1 MFNMPPSTAISKPL
15 YKKAI
20 FEKFTLKAAER
31 ERFDADVSRIT
42 LVAHISSATV
52 PALAEGRETK
62 GFYVL
67 QVELKRREY
76 DSRNILLLQK
86 LIPQQMVFAMQYEG
100 LTQLCVFHTRLQ
112 QSAWKPTDEV
122 ELPLRGLSIDEVWLH
137 IVATVG
143 GLDSEAETT
152 LEEQIVSRE
161 QRERLLQQMA
171 QLEKRCRAEKQT
183 HRRYDLHQQIVK
195 LKEKLE
201 GKV

>member
-1 MFNMPPSTAISKPL
+1 MYSLPPSTAISKPL

-31 ERFDADVSRIT
+31 ERFDADISRIT
-42 LVAHISSATV
+42 LVAHVSSVTV
-52 PALAEGRETK
+52 PALAEGKDIK

-67 QVELKRREY
+67 LVELKRREY
-76 DSRNILLLQK
+76 DSRNIMLLQK

-112 QSAWKPTDEV
+112 LSAWMPTDEV
-122 ELPLRGLSIDEVWLH
+122 ELPLRGLTLDEVWLH

-143 GLDSEAETT
+143 GLDSEADTS

-161 QRERLLQQMA
+161 QRERLLQQIA
-171 QLEKRCRAEKQT
+171 QLEKRCRAEKQP
-183 HRRYDLHQQIVK
+183 HRRYELHQQIVK
-195 LKEKLE
+195 LKERIRHE
-201 GKV
+201 

>member
-1 MFNMPPSTAISKPL
+1 MYSLPPSTAISKPL

-31 ERFDADVSRIT
+31 ERFDADISRIT

-52 PALAEGRETK
+52 PALAEGKDIK

-76 DSRNILLLQK
+76 DSRNIMLLQK

-122 ELPLRGLSIDEVWLH
+122 ELPLRGLSLDEVWLH

-143 GLDSEAETT
+143 GLDSEAETS

-161 QRERLLQQMA
+161 QRERLLQQIA

-183 HRRYDLHQQIVK
+183 HRRYELHQQIVK
-195 LKEKLE
+195 LKERLE

>member
-1 MFNMPPSTAISKPL
+1 MFNLPPSTAISKPL

-52 PALAEGRETK
+52 PALAEGKDTK

-76 DSRNILLLQK
+76 DSRNIMLLQK

-112 QSAWKPTDEV
+112 QSAWMPTDEV
-122 ELPLRGLSIDEVWLH
+122 ELPLRGLSLDEVWLH

-143 GLDSEAETT
+143 GLDSEAETS
-152 LEEQIVSRE
+152 LEEQIENRE
-161 QRERLLQQMA
+161 QRERLLQQIA

-183 HRRYDLHQQIVK
+183 HRRYELHQQIVK
-195 LKEKLE
+195 LKERLE